1 MSLEGKS
8 CVNPLCIYIVIIIKT
23 IIIVMII
30 NIYIYVML
38 SNVVPLYIFV
48 PSPFRSI
55 IGKLAGLRP
64 AKRNDLNPILN

>member
-1 MSLEGKS
+1 MCK
-8 CVNPLCIYIVIIIKT
+8 PTMYIYIYIVIIIKT

-30 NIYIYVML
+30 NIHIYIYVML